1 MITQCVD
8 IVGNSMIF
16 SATLDSLPRLI
27 LCYKEID
34 IRCPV
39 MEILRAT
46 ALPAIKINLIMFK
59 FYHYCFSINIAG
71 HSRKR
76 SE

>member
-16 SATLDSLPRLI
+16 SASLENVPRLI

-34 IRCPV
+34 V
-39 MEILRAT
+39 
-46 ALPAIKINLIMFK
+46 
-59 FYHYCFSINIAG
+59 
-71 HSRKR
+71 
-76 SE
+76 